1 MRTRRVEEVQFDFL
15 VSALSRGRFMSTE
28 EVLAWMIRQKDD
40 VATHIEQVPIDKL
53 KGWRFQEDKVCH
65 HSGFFYSIE
74 GIHVETNFRDTH
86 QWDQPI
92 INQPEIGLLGFIV
105 KRIGGVL
112 HFLIQAKVEPG
123 NLNLVQL
130 SPTLQA
136 TRSNYMLVHGG
147 KTPDYLEYFNG
158 KKDVAVLVDQ
168 LQSEQGS
175 RFLHKRNRNMIVEVD
190 EKEEI
195 EVKTR
200 FIWVSLGQI
209 KELLRYPNVV
219 NMDSRTVVA
228 CINYGS
234 YPKQTLNLLDRM
246 RQMKDIPSSKSDSF
260 LYSVLSADDPWHD
273 LQDILQWITAM
284 KFKYELSVRPIGLSQ
299 MQHWTYDGHTIYR
312 KDGKYFDVIG
322 VGVEIGCRE
331 VVRWDQPMVR
341 PAQTGLIAFL
351 VKKIRGHYHFLVQA
365 KLECGNFDI
374 VEMAPTVQCMTGN
387 YRKGQNEYTIPYLED
402 VLNAP
407 QERIWYRSYQSEE
420 GGRFFQEQNL
430 NTIVEVGE
438 DFPLG
443 VEENYCWMTLAQMLS
458 FVSYNH
464 YFNMAARSLLS
475 AIHFY

>member
-1 MRTRRVEEVQFDFL
+1 MRTRRVEDVQFDFL
-15 VSALSRGRFMSTE
+15 VSAMSHGRFMSTDNILVWMTHQNE
-28 EVLAWMIRQKDD
+28 EV
-40 VATHIEQVPIDKL
+40 ATNIKQVSIDKL
-53 KGWRFQEDKVCH
+53 KGWCFRDDKVCH
-65 HSGFFYSIE
+65 NSGYFYSIE
-74 GIHVETNFRDTH
+74 GIRVETNYRDTH

-105 KRIGGVL
+105 KKIDGVL

-136 TRSNYMLVHGG
+136 TRSNYMLRHGG

-158 KKDVAVLVDQ
+158 TKDVAVLVDQ

-190 EKEEI
+190 EKEDI

-228 CINYGS
+228 CINFGS
-234 YPKQTLNLLDRM
+234 YPEHTLNLLDRM
-246 RQMKDIPSSKSDSF
+246 LQMTDTPSLKQDSF
-260 LYSVLSADDPWHD
+260 LYSVLRDDNPLHD
-273 LQDILQWITAM
+273 LQDIIQWITAM
-284 KFKYELSVRPIGLSQ
+284 KFKYELSIRPIGISQ
-299 MQHWTYDGHTIYR
+299 MRQWTYDGHTIYR

-322 VGVEIGCRE
+322 VSIEIGNRE
-331 VVRWDQPMVR
+331 VVSWNQPMVR
-341 PAQTGLIAFL
+341 PAQAGLIAFL
-351 VKKIRGHYHFLVQA
+351 VKKIRGIYHFLVQA
-365 KLECGNFDI
+365 KLECGNFDV

-407 QERIWYRSYQSEE
+407 KERIWYCSYQSEE

-430 NTIVEVGE
+430 NMIVEVGE
-438 DFPLG
+438 DFPLS
-443 VEENYCWMTLAQMLS
+443 VEDHYYWMTLSQMLS

-464 YFNMAARSLLS
+464 YFNMAARSLIS